1 MTISSVGHYDKSHKL
16 QNCNGGIMLHSKK
29 KLEAEISA
37 AFIKFQRELIGRGP
51 QEAKTYIINDM
62 LITRF
67 KGVLTIEE
75 KHLVNRDS
83 GKKLVK
89 KMRELLREMYSEE
102 YEKIVEDHTGCKV
115 LSSHS
120 DISTK
125 TGERIEVFILDKNFE
140 KLIENIK

>member
-1 MTISSVGHYDKSHKL
+1 M
-16 QNCNGGIMLHSKK
+16 MLNPKK

-37 AFIKFQRELIGRGP
+37 AFIKFQRDLIGRGP

-67 KGVLTIEE
+67 KGVLTVEE
-75 KHLVNRDS
+75 KHLVSHNS

-89 KMRELLREMYSEE
+89 KMRSLLREMYTKD
-102 YEKIVEDHTGCKV
+102 YEKIVEDQTGCKV

-125 TGERIEVFILDKNFE
+125 TGERIEVFIMDKDLE
-140 KLIENIK
+140 RYLETIK

>member
-1 MTISSVGHYDKSHKL
+1 MI
-16 QNCNGGIMLHSKK
+16 HSKK
-29 KLEAEISA
+29 KLEADISA
-37 AFIKFQRELIGRGP
+37 AFIKFQRDLIGKGP

-67 KGVLTIEE
+67 KGVLTVEE
-75 KHLVNRDS
+75 KHLVSRNS

-89 KMRELLREMYSEE
+89 QMRTLLREMYSKD
-102 YEKIVEDHTGCKV
+102 YEKIVEEFTGCKV

-125 TGERIEVFILDKNFE
+125 TGERIEVFIMEKDLEKSFE
-140 KLIENIK
+140 TTK

>member
-1 MTISSVGHYDKSHKL
+1 
-16 QNCNGGIMLHSKK
+16 MLNSKK

-37 AFIKFQRELIGRGP
+37 AFIKFQRDLIGRGP

-67 KGVLTIEE
+67 KGVLTVEE
-75 KHLVNRDS
+75 KHLVSRDS

-89 KMRELLREMYSEE
+89 QMRTLLREMYSTE
-102 YEKIVEDHTGCKV
+102 YENIVEDHTGCKV

-125 TGERIEVFILDKNFE
+125 TGERIEVFIMDKDLE
-140 KLIENIK
+140 KLLETSK

>member
-1 MTISSVGHYDKSHKL
+1 M
-16 QNCNGGIMLHSKK
+16 MLNQKK

-37 AFIKFQRELIGRGP
+37 AFIKFQRDLIGRGP

-67 KGVLTIEE
+67 KGVLTVEE
-75 KHLVNRDS
+75 KHLVSHNS

-89 KMRELLREMYSEE
+89 KMRSLLREMYTTD

-125 TGERIEVFILDKNFE
+125 TGERIEVFILDKDLE
-140 KLIENIK
+140 R

>member
-1 MTISSVGHYDKSHKL
+1 M
-16 QNCNGGIMLHSKK
+16 MLNSKK

-37 AFIKFQRELIGRGP
+37 AFIKFQRDLIGRGP

-62 LITRF
+62 LISRF
-67 KGVLTIEE
+67 KGVLTVEE
-75 KHLVNRDS
+75 KHLVSRDS

-89 KMRELLREMYSEE
+89 QMRMLLREMYSKD
-102 YEKIVEDHTGCKV
+102 YEKIVEDYTGCKV

-125 TGERIEVFILDKNFE
+125 TGERIEVFIMDKDLE
-140 KLIENIK
+140 KCLETTK

>member
-1 MTISSVGHYDKSHKL
+1 ML
-16 QNCNGGIMLHSKK
+16 QSKK
-29 KLEAEISA
+29 KLESEISA
-37 AFIKFQRELIGRGP
+37 AFIKFQRDLIGRGP
-51 QEAKTYIINDM
+51 QEAKTYIISDM

-67 KGVLTIEE
+67 KGVLTVEE

-89 KMRELLREMYSEE
+89 KMRALLREMYSND
-102 YEKIVEDHTGCKV
+102 YEKIVEEYTGCKV

-140 KLIENIK
+140 KMLESTK

>member
-1 MTISSVGHYDKSHKL
+1 MKRGHYDKFHEIQKT
-16 QNCNGGIMLHSKK
+16 NGGIMLNSKK

-37 AFIKFQRELIGRGP
+37 AFIKFQRNLIGRGP

-62 LITRF
+62 LIIRF
-67 KGVLTIEE
+67 KGVLTVEE
-75 KHLVNRDS
+75 KHLVNNTS

-89 KMRELLREMYSEE
+89 QMRSLLREMYSED
-102 YEKIVEDHTGCKV
+102 YESIVEEHTGCKV

-125 TGERIEVFILDKNFE
+125 TGERIEVFIMDKDLE
-140 KLIENIK
+140 KSIDIS

>member
-1 MTISSVGHYDKSHKL
+1 
-16 QNCNGGIMLHSKK
+16 MLNSKK

-37 AFIKFQRELIGRGP
+37 AFIKFQRDLIGRGP
-51 QEAKTYIINDM
+51 QEAKTYIIDDM

-67 KGVLTIEE
+67 KGVLTVEE
-75 KHLVNRDS
+75 KHLVSHDS

-89 KMRELLREMYSEE
+89 KMRSLLREMYTKD
-102 YEKIVEDHTGCKV
+102 YEKIVEHHTECKV

-125 TGERIEVFILDKNFE
+125 TGERIEVFIMDKDLE
-140 KLIENIK
+140 KYLETTR